1 VLRCVL
7 QKLNL
12 DSRLRGN
19 DGVAVRTSFPRRRES
34 KFVLAAGAIAAA
46 LLAATPAQAAKPIPE
61 PVQGFRFQFATGGDE
76 SAVTQRIVEDLYKRL
91 TPVFSAFRTELAQ
104 RRRMLYIAIG
114 PAGLREVV
122 SRRCDCVV
130 ISAFTSSQV
139 YRSIMT
145 RGTQGGMR
153 PASVTAV
160 YAEPAPAD
168 QLRLASL
175 LYRRPVRVAAILGQ
189 DTAFLRPAL
198 EGDQVAVLDAGGG
211 EDINR
216 LLNQIAQTDVL
227 LALPDST
234 IYSANSIRNILLSTY
249 RHKQG
254 VIGFSGDMV
263 KAGALA
269 TTYSEIEDIDAQ
281 VAEIA
286 SAYVAGGE
294 LAPPQF
300 PRYFRTIVNEGVAR
314 SLDLQVGADVRGF
327 ARLPAGAYAGTNA
340 ARKP

>member
-1 VLRCVL
+1 MLR
-7 QKLNL
+7 N
-12 DSRLRGN
+12 
-19 DGVAVRTSFPRRRES
+19 
-34 KFVLAAGAIAAA
+34 LAAGAITALNLATAAHAAA
-46 LLAATPAQAAKPIPE
+46 PAHE
-61 PVQGFRFQFATGGDE
+61 PTRRYGFEIVSADD
-76 SAVTQRIVEDLYKRL
+76 SAVTQRIAEDLYKRL
-91 TPVFSAFRTELAQ
+91 VPIFSVFRTELAQ
-104 RRRMLYIAIG
+104 RRRMLYVTIG
-114 PAGLREVV
+114 PAALREVA
-122 SRRCDCVV
+122 SKRCDCVV

-139 YRSIMT
+139 YRSIMG
-145 RGTQGGMR
+145 RAAHGGAQ
-153 PASVTAV
+153 PAAGTAV

-168 QLRLASL
+168 QLRLAAL
-175 LYRRPVRVAAILGQ
+175 LYRRPVRVAAILGA

-198 EGDQVAVLDAGGG
+198 EADNVAVMDAGGG

-234 IYSANSIRNILLSTY
+234 VYSTESIRNILLSTY

-314 SLDLQVGADVRGF
+314 SLELKVSDEVRGF
-327 ARLPAGAYAGTNA
+327 ARAVPA
-340 ARKP
+340 RRP

>member
-1 VLRCVL
+1 MR
-7 QKLNL
+7 KNL
-12 DSRLRGN
+12 VA
-19 DGVAVRTSFPRRRES
+19 GV
-34 KFVLAAGAIAAA
+34 AAA
-46 LLAATPAQAAKPIPE
+46 LLMAASSAHAAKPARE
-61 PVQGFRFQFATGGDE
+61 PVQGFRFQFVTADD
-76 SAVTQRIVEDLYKRL
+76 SALTQRITEDLYKRL
-91 TPVFSAFRTELAQ
+91 VPIFSGFRTELAQ
-104 RRRMLYIAIG
+104 RRRLLYVAIG
-114 PAGLREVV
+114 PAALREVT
-122 SRRCDCVV
+122 SKRCDCVV

-139 YRSIMT
+139 YRAIMARAAQ
-145 RGTQGGMR
+145 RGSH
-153 PASVTAV
+153 PVASTAV

-168 QLRLASL
+168 QLRLAAL
-175 LYRRPVRVAAILGQ
+175 LYRRPVRVAAILGP
-189 DTAFLRPAL
+189 DTGFLRPAL
-198 EGDQVAVLDAGGG
+198 EAEKVTVLQAGG

-234 IYSANSIRNILLSTY
+234 VYTTESIRNILLSTY

-286 SAYVAGGE
+286 RAYVAGGE

-314 SLDLQVGADVRGF
+314 SLDLTVSDEVRGF
-327 ARLPAGAYAGTNA
+327 ARPAP
-340 ARKP
+340 ARRP

>member
-1 VLRCVL
+1 ML
-7 QKLNL
+7 KL
-12 DSRLRGN
+12 
-19 DGVAVRTSFPRRRES
+19 AVT
-34 KFVLAAGAIAAA
+34 AGLMAA
-46 LLAATPAQAAKPIPE
+46 LMLPAQAAKPIPE

-76 SAVTQRIVEDLYKRL
+76 SALTQRIVEDLYKRL

-114 PAGLREVV
+114 PAGLREVAAK
-122 SRRCDCVV
+122 RCDCVV

-145 RGTQGGMR
+145 RAMQGSAH
-153 PASVTAV
+153 PAASTAV
-160 YAEPAPAD
+160 YAEPAPGD
-168 QLRLASL
+168 QLRLAAL
-175 LYRRPVRVAAILGQ
+175 LYRRPVRVAAILGL

-198 EGDQVAVLDAGGG
+198 EADNVSVLDAGNG

-234 IYSANSIRNILLSTY
+234 VYSTESIRNILLSTY

-314 SLDLQVGADVRGF
+314 SLDLHVGADVRGF
-327 ARLPAGAYAGTNA
+327 ARLPAGADASTSA
-340 ARKP
+340 ARRP

>member
-1 VLRCVL
+1 MR
-7 QKLNL
+7 K
-12 DSRLRGN
+12 
-19 DGVAVRTSFPRRRES
+19 T
-34 KFVLAAGAIAAA
+34 LAAIAIAVFTLTAPVVHAA
-46 LLAATPAQAAKPIPE
+46 RSVQE
-61 PVQGFRFQFATGGDE
+61 PVEGFRFQFVTGGDD
-76 SAVTQRIVEDLYKRL
+76 SMLTQRITQDLYKRL
-91 TPVFSAFRTELAQ
+91 TPMFAGFRTELAQ
-104 RRRMLYIAIG
+104 RRRLLTIAIG
-114 PAGLREVV
+114 PAGLREAV
-122 SRRCDCVV
+122 SKRCDCVV

-139 YRSIMT
+139 YRAIMA
-145 RGTQGGMR
+145 RAAQAGSQ
-153 PASVTAV
+153 PVASTAV
-160 YAEPAPAD
+160 YAEPAPGD
-168 QLRLASL
+168 QLRLAAL
-175 LYRRPVRVAAILGQ
+175 LYRRPVRVAAILGL

-198 EGDQVAVLDAGGG
+198 EADKVAVLDAGG

-227 LALPDST
+227 LALPDSAV
-234 IYSANSIRNILLSTY
+234 YSTESIRNILLSTY

-269 TTYSEIEDIDAQ
+269 TTYSDVEDIGAQ

-314 SLDLQVGADVRGF
+314 SLDLSVSDQVRGF
-327 ARLPAGAYAGTNA
+327 SRRPADPVPARRP
-340 ARKP
+340 

>member
-1 VLRCVL
+1 MRRTLLACCV
-7 QKLNL
+7 
-12 DSRLRGN
+12 
-19 DGVAVRTSFPRRRES
+19 
-34 KFVLAAGAIAAA
+34 AA
-46 LLAATPAQAAKPIPE
+46 LMLPAHAARKVQE
-61 PVQGFRFQFATGGDE
+61 PVQGFRFQI
-76 SAVTQRIVEDLYKRL
+76 VTAANDDSVLTKRIAEDLYKRL
-91 TPVFSAFRTELAQ
+91 MPIFSGFRTELAQ
-104 RRRMLYIAIG
+104 RRRMLTVAIG
-114 PAGLREVV
+114 PAALREVA
-122 SRRCDCVV
+122 SKRCDCVV

-139 YRSIMT
+139 YRAIMD
-145 RGTQGGMR
+145 RSAQGAH
-153 PASVTAV
+153 PVASTAV

-168 QLRLASL
+168 QLRLAAL
-175 LYRRPVRVAAILGQ
+175 LYRRPVRVAAILGF
-189 DTAFLRPAL
+189 DTAFLRPSL
-198 EGDQVAVLDAGGG
+198 EAERVAVLDAGG

-234 IYSANSIRNILLSTY
+234 VYSTESIRNILLSTY

-314 SLDLQVGADVRGF
+314 SLDLTVSGEVRSFSRRPADSAL
-327 ARLPAGAYAGTNA
+327 ARQP
-340 ARKP
+340 